1 MSVLCQE
8 GVLSMGAL
16 DSVKISDDLIRSYW
30 HPIGHKSELANDR
43 DYVRFEIKDFEVVVI
58 NDKGNFVAFDN
69 LCPHRGARFF
79 TDDFGNSIVKCLYHG
94 WSYSRGKVNVAGIK
108 TFQGCGIEHAALN
121 EFHLEACGDFLF
133 FAIEPNTSLSEQL
146 GPEMYSV
153 LQKVGGDI
161 DFCAD
166 FNRYPFQCD
175 WTIAL
180 ENALEPYHIP
190 LIHSDTLATLQL
202 GIGIN
207 EFFGENS
214 IWYSPVENEKVEK
227 RLKSLNRFYAT
238 TDPYPGYM
246 SIFLFPFS
254 MISSTFGYSYS
265 VQHFFPST
273 SVDSTFFTSRL
284 YPAKNSDPRYKK
296 MTSAFVQSS
305 ADINRKIFEEDH
317 QICRRIPSKSW
328 STSAPKFTSTLE
340 QKLLHF
346 RASCEKW
353 NK

>member
-1 MSVLCQE
+1 MKV
-8 GVLSMGAL
+8 L
-16 DSVKISDDLIRSYW
+16 DSVKIADDLIRSYW
-30 HPIGHKSELANDR
+30 HPIGHKSELACDR
-43 DYVRFEIKDFEVVVI
+43 DFIRFEIKDFEVVVI

-79 TDDFGNSIVKCLYHG
+79 TEDFGNQFVKCLYHG

-108 TFQGCGIEHAALN
+108 NFQGCGIEQAALN
-121 EFHLEACGDFLF
+121 EFRLETCGDFLF
-133 FAIEPNTSLSEQL
+133 FAIEPKNSLEEQL
-146 GPEMYSV
+146 GQEVFSI
-153 LQKVGGDI
+153 LQRVSGDI
-161 DFCAD
+161 ESCAD

-190 LIHSDTLATLQL
+190 LIHTETLATLQL
-202 GIGIN
+202 GVGVN
-207 EFFGENS
+207 DFFAENS
-214 IWYSPVENEKVEK
+214 IWYSPVENEKVAK

-238 TDPYPGYM
+238 TDPFQGYM

-265 VQHFFPST
+265 VQNFFPSPST
-273 SVDSTFFTSRL
+273 QSTFFTSRL
-284 YPAKNSDPRYKK
+284 YPAKNSEPRYKD
-296 MTSAFVQSS
+296 MTSGFVQSS
-305 ADINRKIFEEDH
+305 ADINRKIFDEDH
-317 QICRRIPSKSW
+317 QICRRIPSNSW
-328 STSAPKFTSTLE
+328 STSPPRFTSTLE

-346 RASCEKW
+346 RASCAQW

>member
-1 MSVLCQE
+1 MS
-8 GVLSMGAL
+8 AL
-16 DSVKISDDLIRSYW
+16 DSVTISDDLIRSYW
-30 HPIGHKSELANDR
+30 HPIGHTSELANDR
-43 DYVRFEIKDFEVVVI
+43 DFVRFDIKDFEVVVI

-79 TDDFGNSIVKCLYHG
+79 TEDFGNSIVKCLYHG

-133 FAIEPNTSLSEQL
+133 FAIEPRCSLQDQL
-146 GPEMYSV
+146 GPDVSSI
-153 LQKVGGDI
+153 LKRVGGDI
-161 DFCAD
+161 DSRAD
-166 FNRYPFQCD
+166 FNRYPFKCD
-175 WTIAL
+175 WAIAL

-190 LIHSDTLATLQL
+190 LIHTDTLATLQL
-202 GIGIN
+202 GVGVN

-227 RLKSLNRFYAT
+227 RLKSLSRFYAT
-238 TDPYPGYM
+238 TEPFQGYM

-265 VQHFFPST
+265 VQNFFPSP
-273 SVDSTFFTSRL
+273 SADSTFFTSRL
-284 YPAKNSDPRYKK
+284 YPAKNSEPRYKD
-296 MTSAFVQSS
+296 MTSGFVQSS
-305 ADINRKIFEEDH
+305 AEINRKIFDEDH
-317 QICRRIPSKSW
+317 QICMRIPSKSW
-328 STSAPKFTSTLE
+328 STSPPRFTSTLE

-346 RASCEKW
+346 RASCAPWK
-353 NK
+353 K